1 MERRKR
7 GIEMDAK
14 KEKMRENLNRTEG
27 TLRDLVYGD
36 NRNMTVNVTYGM
48 LGEKRFTLQLSKQM
62 TLDAYTDDN
71 ESDAI
76 TSFPVLDVTVN
87 RRAFL
92 AKKHSNR
99 AISPEGLAILI
110 HKSARKL
117 PHYENQ

>member
-1 MERRKR
+1 
-7 GIEMDAK
+7 MDAK
-14 KEKMRENLNRTEG
+14 KEKMKENLNRTEG

-36 NRNMTVNVTYGM
+36 NRNMTVNVMYGM
-48 LGEKRFTLQLSKQM
+48 LGEKKFTLQLSKQM
-62 TLDAYTDDN
+62 TLDAYADDS

-76 TSFPVLDVTVN
+76 MSFPVLDVTVN

-92 AKKHSNR
+92 AKKHGNR
-99 AISPEGLAILI
+99 GISPEGLAILI